1 MKKYVMFVVI
11 RKEVEIGWGE
21 KRRKMIWVGRGAL
34 KEQ

>member
-21 KRRKMIWVGRGAL
+21 KRRKIIRVGRGVL